1 MLFLNFDKAGAEWV
15 VVAYLSGDERM
26 LDIVKSGRSPHVATG
41 ALISGA
47 SEQLVQLEHE
57 KVGEAN
63 DPYAIEEIRA
73 SIPELRL
80 GSYFLPRTMS
90 IRQAGKK
97 SNHALNYGE
106 GYRVFALYNEMEES
120 EAKKIVDF
128 YTTRAYPGVRLYHQS
143 IERELRSNGRTL
155 INCFGRKV
163 VLRGPWDAHLLKK
176 GYSFK
181 PQSTV
186 VDMVNE
192 GMTKSYEDESEDMY
206 DLEILAQVH
215 DSLLSQHP
223 IPHSPSEWTRL
234 ARACQRVDR
243 YMSPVC
249 NYGHSSIS
257 AFKIKTDLKIGLDWQ
272 HMEKVSIGK
281 DPIKMG
287 LELEA
292 TFVRMSVVN
301 SVREAAEFDMVV

>member
-106 GYRVFALYNEMEES
+106 GY
-120 EAKKIVDF
+120 
-128 YTTRAYPGVRLYHQS
+128 
-143 IERELRSNGRTL
+143 
-155 INCFGRKV
+155 
-163 VLRGPWDAHLLKK
+163 
-176 GYSFK
+176 
-181 PQSTV
+181 
-186 VDMVNE
+186 
-192 GMTKSYEDESEDMY
+192 
-206 DLEILAQVH
+206 
-215 DSLLSQHP
+215 
-223 IPHSPSEWTRL
+223 
-234 ARACQRVDR
+234 
-243 YMSPVC
+243 
-249 NYGHSSIS
+249 
-257 AFKIKTDLKIGLDWQ
+257 
-272 HMEKVSIGK
+272 
-281 DPIKMG
+281 
-287 LELEA
+287 
-292 TFVRMSVVN
+292 
-301 SVREAAEFDMVV
+301 